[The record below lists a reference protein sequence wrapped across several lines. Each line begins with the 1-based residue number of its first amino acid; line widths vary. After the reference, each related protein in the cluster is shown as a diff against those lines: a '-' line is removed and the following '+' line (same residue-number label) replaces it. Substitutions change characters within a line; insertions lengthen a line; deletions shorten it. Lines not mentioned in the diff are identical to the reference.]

1 MAGFLR
7 RDEDKLSAA
16 MEAVDRD
23 MGVKGRS
30 LREFDTD
37 RLRANLE
44 IESNEM
50 RASLAVLSAD
60 IERMVAVR
68 NNREHALDIVETALE
83 GLGEGEA
90 VEVIKAVAADVTAD
104 IRPRPVTHHA
114 GFTTTPK
121 GKLHTSVEIV
131 RTLTGDEIPEP
142 A

>member
-1 MAGFLR
+1 MFKR
-7 RDEDKLSAA
+7 EKSDLSTA

-23 MGVKGRS
+23 MGVKGCS

-104 IRPRPVTHHA
+104 IRPRARPVTHHA

-121 GKLHTSVEIV
+121 GKLHTSVDLAE
-131 RTLTGDEIPEP
+131 PEP

>member
-1 MAGFLR
+1 MFKR
-7 RDEDKLSAA
+7 EKSDLSAA

-44 IESNEM
+44 IERDEM
-50 RASLAVLSAD
+50 RESLAVLNAD
-60 IERMVAVR
+60 INRNVAIR
-68 NNREHALDIVETALE
+68 DNRVQALAVVETALE
-83 GLGEGEA
+83 GLGEGKA

-121 GKLHTSVEIV
+121 GKLHTSVDLAE
-131 RTLTGDEIPEP
+131 PEP

>member
-1 MAGFLR
+1 MKFNR
-7 RDEDKLSAA
+7 KSDLSAA

-44 IESNEM
+44 IERDEM
-50 RASLAVLSAD
+50 RESLAVLNAD
-60 IERMVAVR
+60 IDRNVAIR
-68 NNREHALDIVETALE
+68 DNRVQALAVVETALE
-83 GLGEGEA
+83 GLGEGKA
-90 VEVIKAVAADVTAD
+90 VEVIKAVAAD

-121 GKLHTSVEIV
+121 GKLHTSVD
-131 RTLTGDEIPEP
+131 LAEP
-142 A
+142 QPA